1 MNADP
6 KGSDPAGD
14 DELARQR
21 RKRRAVFVERLMP
34 GPPGTRQG
42 RALWVA
48 GEAGGALDVER
59 FLAEQ
64 GHGEAS
70 ESMRTYLASAAR
82 HPSQANQP
90 VEAATILEF
99 RGRRESFPV
108 EQTRSA
114 SVASSGV
121 AGVTATEGKKASDE
135 AAWRLRA
142 VERLRA
148 MLPTE

>member
-1 MNADP
+1 M
-6 KGSDPAGD
+6 G
-14 DELARQR
+14 
-21 RKRRAVFVERLMP
+21 
-34 GPPGTRQG
+34 QG
-42 RALWVA
+42 RTLWVA
-48 GEAGGALDVER
+48 NEAGGALDVER

-64 GHGEAS
+64 GHDGETS

-82 HPSQANQP
+82 HPSQANQS

-99 RGRRESFPV
+99 RGRRESFPA

-121 AGVTATEGKKASDE
+121 AGVTATKGKKASDE

-148 MLPTE
+148 MLPTD